1 MRLLSKEDILKNKVD
16 TIEQFY
22 ILRYLKDNLNTDNFD
37 LYLLNR
43 NKIKVIDKYNDILY
57 FEYDKQNKK
66 VIYNDYDANNEYFS
80 TRMNVSKR
88 TITNALKK
96 LKDNNLVIIKVINY
110 KRTIYLSNEV
120 RNKLLD
126 V

>member
-1 MRLLSKEDILKNKVD
+1 MSILKNKVD

-66 VIYNDYDANNEYFS
+66 VIYNDYDKSYEIE
-80 TRMNVSKR
+80 R
-88 TITNALKK
+88 
-96 LKDNNLVIIKVINY
+96 
-110 KRTIYLSNEV
+110 
-120 RNKLLD
+120 
-126 V
+126 

>member
-57 FEYDKQNKK
+57 FEYDKQNKE
-66 VIYNDYDANNEYFS
+66 VIYNDYDKSYELE
-80 TRMNVSKR
+80 
-88 TITNALKK
+88 I
-96 LKDNNLVIIKVINY
+96 
-110 KRTIYLSNEV
+110 
-120 RNKLLD
+120 
-126 V
+126 

>member
-57 FEYDKQNKK
+57 FEYDKQNKTA
-66 VIYNDYDANNEYFS
+66 IYNDYDKSYE
-80 TRMNVSKR
+80 
-88 TITNALKK
+88 IE
-96 LKDNNLVIIKVINY
+96 I
-110 KRTIYLSNEV
+110 
-120 RNKLLD
+120 
-126 V
+126 

>member
-43 NKIKVIDKYNDILY
+43 NKIKVINKYNDILY

-66 VIYNDYDANNEYFS
+66 VIYNDYDKSYEIE
-80 TRMNVSKR
+80 R
-88 TITNALKK
+88 
-96 LKDNNLVIIKVINY
+96 
-110 KRTIYLSNEV
+110 
-120 RNKLLD
+120 
-126 V
+126 